1 MCLVGLHSPS
11 MAGIDYLV
19 IKGGDA
25 EEEEPIATSIVSS
38 AYTENDRVNPDV
50 LVYTGQGGHADKD
63 KEASDQKLERGNLA
77 LEKSLHR
84 NNAVRVIRGLNLKEA
99 THRVKIYVYDGI
111 YEIKEAWIEKG
122 KSGHDTFKY
131 KLVRAPNQPPGFATW
146 TEIQSW
152 KTGKSPR
159 RGLILPDLTSGVE
172 SVAVSLVNEVDSEN
186 GPSYF
191 TYSTTVKYSMSFQLT
206 QPSSGCAD
214 EDASE
219 EVSEEPILPLP
230 LIISAK
236 NIGNV
241 ARFMNHSCS
250 PNVFWQPV
258 SYENNGQLYLHVAF
272 FAISHIPPMTELTY
286 DYGVSRPTGAQNGNP
301 VYGKKRCFCGTQY
314 CRGSFAFCYLLN
326 LYIHY
331 LITGSG
337 SDCFWF
343 TGKLTMEGNFGS
355 YTDKTRVL
363 DIKPLRTLRPVFP
376 SGNQA
381 PPFVCAPPFGPF
393 PPGFSPFYPFSSS
406 QHTPDLNQAQ
416 NPPQHQPHNSSE
428 PSLVTPLR
436 TFRSPPDTTTSNGD
450 VEPSTVKRKITKK
463 RTPLVCPE
471 NFSSGI
477 SVADRENGNRKLV
490 TSVIMR
496 FDALRRRFS
505 QLEDAKEAVSGSI
518 KRGDL
523 KAGSTCMS
531 RGVRT
536 NTKKRPGVVPGVEI
550 GDVFFFRFEM
560 CLVGL
565 HSPSMAGIDYL
576 LVKGGETG
584 EEPIATSIVSSG
596 YYDNDEGNPDVLVYT
611 GQGGGNADKEKQTS
625 DQKLERGNLA
635 LEKSLLRNS
644 PVRVIRGLKEA
655 SQSAKI
661 YVYDG
666 LYEIKESWVEKGK
679 LGHNTFKYKLV
690 RAPGQPPAFASW
702 IAIQKWKAGLPSREG
717 LILPDLTSGVES
729 IGVSLVNDVD
739 AENGPPYFTYST
751 TVNYSESFKLSQ
763 PSSGCHCSNA
773 CKPGNLDCHCIRK
786 NGGDFPY
793 CGNGVL
799 VSRKSMVH
807 ECSPSCPCSAC
818 KNKVTQMGVKVKL
831 EVFKT
836 VNRGW
841 GLRSWDPIRAGSFIC
856 IYAGEAKDKS
866 KMQQTMGDDDYTFDT
881 TRVYTPFKWNYE
893 LGLADEDGS
902 EEMSEEPEL
911 PLPLVISAKNAGN
924 VARFMN
930 HSCSPNVFWQPVSY
944 EHNGQLYLHVAFF
957 AMSHIPPMTELTY
970 DYGVT
975 RPSGTQNG
983 NTLYGIRPLSISQIV
998 EDVLSCLS
1006 PVGYVM

>member
-1 MCLVGLHSPS
+1 
-11 MAGIDYLV
+11 
-19 IKGGDA
+19 
-25 EEEEPIATSIVSS
+25 
-38 AYTENDRVNPDV
+38 
-50 LVYTGQGGHADKD
+50 
-63 KEASDQKLERGNLA
+63 
-77 LEKSLHR
+77 
-84 NNAVRVIRGLNLKEA
+84 
-99 THRVKIYVYDGI
+99 
-111 YEIKEAWIEKG
+111 
-122 KSGHDTFKY
+122 
-131 KLVRAPNQPPGFATW
+131 
-146 TEIQSW
+146 
-152 KTGKSPR
+152 
-159 RGLILPDLTSGVE
+159 
-172 SVAVSLVNEVDSEN
+172 
-186 GPSYF
+186 
-191 TYSTTVKYSMSFQLT
+191 
-206 QPSSGCAD
+206 
-214 EDASE
+214 
-219 EVSEEPILPLP
+219 
-230 LIISAK
+230 
-236 NIGNV
+236 
-241 ARFMNHSCS
+241 
-250 PNVFWQPV
+250 
-258 SYENNGQLYLHVAF
+258 
-272 FAISHIPPMTELTY
+272 
-286 DYGVSRPTGAQNGNP
+286 
-301 VYGKKRCFCGTQY
+301 
-314 CRGSFAFCYLLN
+314 
-326 LYIHY
+326 
-331 LITGSG
+331 
-337 SDCFWF
+337 
-343 TGKLTMEGNFGS
+343 MEGNSGS

-363 DIKPLRTLRPVFP
+363 DIKPLRTLRPIFP

-393 PPGFSPFYPFSSS
+393 PSGFSSFYPFTSS
-406 QHTPDLNQAQ
+406 QVNDQTPDLSQAQ
-416 NPPQHQPHNSSE
+416 NPPQRQPQIPPQPLVPHQQQPQAPPQQQLQNLSE
-428 PSLVTPLR
+428 RSLATTPLR
-436 TFRSPPDTTTSNGD
+436 PFRSPVTTSNGEI
-450 VEPSTVKRKITKK
+450 EPEGSTVRRKTPKK
-463 RTPLVCPE
+463 RQLS
-471 NFSSGI
+471 NFESGI
-477 SVADRENGNRKLV
+477 TVAERDNGNRELV
-490 TSVIMR
+490 MSVLMR
-496 FDALRRRFS
+496 FDALRRRLA
-505 QLEDAKEAVSGSI
+505 QLEDAEDAVNGII
-518 KRGDL
+518 KRPDL

-576 LVKGGETG
+576 LVKGESG

-635 LEKSLLRNS
+635 LEKSLVRNS

-690 RAPGQPPAFASW
+690 RAPGQPPAFATW

-717 LILPDLTSGVES
+717 LILSDLTSGVES

-751 TVNYSESFKLSQ
+751 TVNYSESFKLTQ
-763 PSSGCHCSNA
+763 PSVGCHCSNS
-773 CKPGNLDCHCIRK
+773 CKPGNLDCHCIRQ

-799 VSRKSMVH
+799 VSRKSLIH
-807 ECSPSCPCSAC
+807 ECSPSCPCSPC
-818 KNKVTQMGVKVKL
+818 KNKVTQMGIKVKL

-866 KMQQTMGDDDYTFDT
+866 KVVQQTMADDDYTFDT
-881 TRVYTPFKWNYE
+881 TRVYTPFRWNYE
-893 LGLADEDGS
+893 LGLADEDAS

-911 PLPLVISAKNAGN
+911 PLPLIINAKNAGN

-944 EHNGQLYLHVAFF
+944 ENNGQLYLQVAFF

-983 NTLYGIRPLSISQIV
+983 NTLYGRKKCFCGSEFCRGSF
-998 EDVLSCLS
+998 
-1006 PVGYVM
+1006 G

>member
-25 EEEEPIATSIVSS
+25 EEEPIATSIVSS

-50 LVYTGQGGHADKD
+50 LIYTGQGGHADKD

-84 NNAVRVIRGLNLKEA
+84 NSAVRVIRSLKEA

-122 KSGHDTFKY
+122 KSGRDTFKY
-131 KLVRAPNQPPGFATW
+131 KLVRAPNQPPAFARW

-152 KTGKSPR
+152 KTGKSQR

-186 GPSYF
+186 GPPYF

-214 EDASE
+214 EEASE
-219 EVSEEPILPLP
+219 EVSEEPELPLP

-272 FAISHIPPMTELTY
+272 FAVSHIPPMTELTY
-286 DYGVSRPTGAQNGNP
+286 DYGVTRPSGAQNGNP

-314 CRGSFAFCYLLN
+314 CRGSFESILMISGLVGRSVEF
-326 LYIHY
+326 
-331 LITGSG
+331 LISG

-343 TGKLTMEGNFGS
+343 TGIVSDTMEGNFGS

-416 NPPQHQPHNSSE
+416 NPPHHHNNNSE

-436 TFRSPPDTTTSNGD
+436 TFRSPNGD

-490 TSVIMR
+490 TSVVMR

-576 LVKGGETG
+576 LVKGGGETG

-702 IAIQKWKAGLPSREG
+702 IAIQKWKAGVPSREG

-729 IGVSLVNDVD
+729 IGVSLVNEVD

-751 TVNYSESFKLSQ
+751 TVSYSESFKLTQQ
-763 PSSGCHCSNA
+763 PSVGCHCSNA

-799 VSRKSMVH
+799 VSRKGMVH

-866 KMQQTMGDDDYTFDT
+866 KVQQTMGDDDYTFDT

-944 EHNGQLYLHVAFF
+944 EHNGQLFLHVAFF

-998 EDVLSCLS
+998 EDVLSCFVS
-1006 PVGYVM
+1006 CWICN

>member
-1 MCLVGLHSPS
+1 
-11 MAGIDYLV
+11 
-19 IKGGDA
+19 
-25 EEEEPIATSIVSS
+25 
-38 AYTENDRVNPDV
+38 
-50 LVYTGQGGHADKD
+50 
-63 KEASDQKLERGNLA
+63 
-77 LEKSLHR
+77 
-84 NNAVRVIRGLNLKEA
+84 
-99 THRVKIYVYDGI
+99 
-111 YEIKEAWIEKG
+111 
-122 KSGHDTFKY
+122 
-131 KLVRAPNQPPGFATW
+131 
-146 TEIQSW
+146 
-152 KTGKSPR
+152 
-159 RGLILPDLTSGVE
+159 
-172 SVAVSLVNEVDSEN
+172 
-186 GPSYF
+186 
-191 TYSTTVKYSMSFQLT
+191 
-206 QPSSGCAD
+206 
-214 EDASE
+214 
-219 EVSEEPILPLP
+219 
-230 LIISAK
+230 
-236 NIGNV
+236 
-241 ARFMNHSCS
+241 
-250 PNVFWQPV
+250 
-258 SYENNGQLYLHVAF
+258 
-272 FAISHIPPMTELTY
+272 
-286 DYGVSRPTGAQNGNP
+286 
-301 VYGKKRCFCGTQY
+301 
-314 CRGSFAFCYLLN
+314 
-326 LYIHY
+326 
-331 LITGSG
+331 
-337 SDCFWF
+337 
-343 TGKLTMEGNFGS
+343 MEGNFGS

-416 NPPQHQPHNSSE
+416 NPPQHHHHHHHSE

-436 TFRSPPDTTTSNGD
+436 TFRSPPDTTPNGD

-576 LVKGGETG
+576 LVKGGGETG

-799 VSRKSMVH
+799 VSRKGMVH

-866 KMQQTMGDDDYTFDT
+866 KVQQTMADDDYTFDT

-893 LGLADEDGS
+893 LGLADEDAS

-944 EHNGQLYLHVAFF
+944 EHNGQLYLQVAFF

-983 NTLYGIRPLSISQIV
+983 NALYGKKKCFCGSEFCRGAELGTDLNKIKFF
-998 EDVLSCLS
+998 DVLSLFTKESLCVCYNKVENYSQRLCNNIVTLQS
-1006 PVGYVM
+1006 NKTYS

>member
-1 MCLVGLHSPS
+1 
-11 MAGIDYLV
+11 
-19 IKGGDA
+19 
-25 EEEEPIATSIVSS
+25 
-38 AYTENDRVNPDV
+38 
-50 LVYTGQGGHADKD
+50 
-63 KEASDQKLERGNLA
+63 
-77 LEKSLHR
+77 
-84 NNAVRVIRGLNLKEA
+84 
-99 THRVKIYVYDGI
+99 
-111 YEIKEAWIEKG
+111 
-122 KSGHDTFKY
+122 
-131 KLVRAPNQPPGFATW
+131 
-146 TEIQSW
+146 
-152 KTGKSPR
+152 
-159 RGLILPDLTSGVE
+159 
-172 SVAVSLVNEVDSEN
+172 
-186 GPSYF
+186 
-191 TYSTTVKYSMSFQLT
+191 
-206 QPSSGCAD
+206 
-214 EDASE
+214 
-219 EVSEEPILPLP
+219 
-230 LIISAK
+230 
-236 NIGNV
+236 
-241 ARFMNHSCS
+241 
-250 PNVFWQPV
+250 
-258 SYENNGQLYLHVAF
+258 
-272 FAISHIPPMTELTY
+272 
-286 DYGVSRPTGAQNGNP
+286 
-301 VYGKKRCFCGTQY
+301 
-314 CRGSFAFCYLLN
+314 
-326 LYIHY
+326 
-331 LITGSG
+331 
-337 SDCFWF
+337 
-343 TGKLTMEGNFGS
+343 MEGNFGS

-576 LVKGGETG
+576 LVKGGGETG

-799 VSRKSMVH
+799 VSRKSMVY

-866 KMQQTMGDDDYTFDT
+866 KVQQTMADDDYTFDT

-893 LGLADEDGS
+893 LGLADEDAS

-944 EHNGQLYLHVAFF
+944 EHNGQLYLQVAFF

-975 RPSGTQNG
+975 RPSGAQNG

>member
-1 MCLVGLHSPS
+1 
-11 MAGIDYLV
+11 
-19 IKGGDA
+19 
-25 EEEEPIATSIVSS
+25 
-38 AYTENDRVNPDV
+38 
-50 LVYTGQGGHADKD
+50 
-63 KEASDQKLERGNLA
+63 
-77 LEKSLHR
+77 
-84 NNAVRVIRGLNLKEA
+84 
-99 THRVKIYVYDGI
+99 
-111 YEIKEAWIEKG
+111 
-122 KSGHDTFKY
+122 
-131 KLVRAPNQPPGFATW
+131 
-146 TEIQSW
+146 
-152 KTGKSPR
+152 
-159 RGLILPDLTSGVE
+159 
-172 SVAVSLVNEVDSEN
+172 
-186 GPSYF
+186 
-191 TYSTTVKYSMSFQLT
+191 
-206 QPSSGCAD
+206 
-214 EDASE
+214 
-219 EVSEEPILPLP
+219 
-230 LIISAK
+230 
-236 NIGNV
+236 
-241 ARFMNHSCS
+241 
-250 PNVFWQPV
+250 
-258 SYENNGQLYLHVAF
+258 
-272 FAISHIPPMTELTY
+272 
-286 DYGVSRPTGAQNGNP
+286 
-301 VYGKKRCFCGTQY
+301 
-314 CRGSFAFCYLLN
+314 
-326 LYIHY
+326 
-331 LITGSG
+331 
-337 SDCFWF
+337 
-343 TGKLTMEGNFGS
+343 MEGNFGS
-355 YTDKTRVL
+355 YTEKTRVL

-416 NPPQHQPHNSSE
+416 NPPQHHNNNSE

-436 TFRSPPDTTTSNGD
+436 TFRSPNGD

-477 SVADRENGNRKLV
+477 SVVDRENGNRKLV
-490 TSVIMR
+490 TSVVMR

-576 LVKGGETG
+576 LVKGGGETG

-729 IGVSLVNDVD
+729 IGVSLVNEVD

-763 PSSGCHCSNA
+763 PSVGCHCSNA

-799 VSRKSMVH
+799 VSRKGMVH

-866 KMQQTMGDDDYTFDT
+866 K
-881 TRVYTPFKWNYE
+881 
-893 LGLADEDGS
+893 
-902 EEMSEEPEL
+902 
-911 PLPLVISAKNAGN
+911 
-924 VARFMN
+924 
-930 HSCSPNVFWQPVSY
+930 PVSY
-944 EHNGQLYLHVAFF
+944 EHNGQLFLHVAFF

-983 NTLYGIRPLSISQIV
+983 NTLKATSSEQLEPDDYEWNRDLLNDDSFDLSLQQA
-998 EDVLSCLS
+998 
-1006 PVGYVM
+1006 

>member
-1 MCLVGLHSPS
+1 
-11 MAGIDYLV
+11 
-19 IKGGDA
+19 
-25 EEEEPIATSIVSS
+25 
-38 AYTENDRVNPDV
+38 
-50 LVYTGQGGHADKD
+50 
-63 KEASDQKLERGNLA
+63 
-77 LEKSLHR
+77 
-84 NNAVRVIRGLNLKEA
+84 
-99 THRVKIYVYDGI
+99 
-111 YEIKEAWIEKG
+111 
-122 KSGHDTFKY
+122 
-131 KLVRAPNQPPGFATW
+131 
-146 TEIQSW
+146 
-152 KTGKSPR
+152 
-159 RGLILPDLTSGVE
+159 
-172 SVAVSLVNEVDSEN
+172 
-186 GPSYF
+186 
-191 TYSTTVKYSMSFQLT
+191 
-206 QPSSGCAD
+206 
-214 EDASE
+214 
-219 EVSEEPILPLP
+219 
-230 LIISAK
+230 
-236 NIGNV
+236 
-241 ARFMNHSCS
+241 
-250 PNVFWQPV
+250 
-258 SYENNGQLYLHVAF
+258 
-272 FAISHIPPMTELTY
+272 
-286 DYGVSRPTGAQNGNP
+286 
-301 VYGKKRCFCGTQY
+301 
-314 CRGSFAFCYLLN
+314 
-326 LYIHY
+326 
-331 LITGSG
+331 
-337 SDCFWF
+337 
-343 TGKLTMEGNFGS
+343 MEGNFGS

-363 DIKPLRTLRPVFP
+363 EIKPLRTLRPVFP
-376 SGNQA
+376 NGNQA

-406 QHTPDLNQAQ
+406 QAANQHTPDLNQAQ
-416 NPPQHQPHNSSE
+416 NPPQPRNNNSE

-436 TFRSPPDTTTSNGD
+436 TFRSPDTTTSNGD
-450 VEPSTVKRKITKK
+450 VEEQPPEGSTVKRKIPKQK
-463 RTPLVCPE
+463 RAPLVCPE
-471 NFSSGI
+471 NFESGI
-477 SVADRENGNRKLV
+477 TVADRENGNRKV
-490 TSVIMR
+490 VMSVVMR

-505 QLEDAKEAVSGSI
+505 QLEDAKEAVSGTI

-523 KAGSTCMS
+523 KAGSICMS

-576 LVKGGETG
+576 LVKGETG

-661 YVYDG
+661 YIYDG

-679 LGHNTFKYKLV
+679 SGHNTFKYKLV

-751 TVNYSESFKLSQ
+751 TVNYSESFKLTQ
-763 PSSGCHCSNA
+763 PSVGCNCSNS

-799 VSRKSMVH
+799 VSRKSLIH

-818 KNKVTQMGVKVKL
+818 KSKVTQMGIKVKL

-866 KMQQTMGDDDYTFDT
+866 KVQQQTMMADDDYTFDT
-881 TRVYTPFKWNYE
+881 TRVYTPFRWNYE
-893 LGLADEDGS
+893 LGLADEEAS
-902 EEMSEEPEL
+902 EEMSEVPEL
-911 PLPLVISAKNAGN
+911 PLPLIISAKNAGN

-930 HSCSPNVFWQPVSY
+930 HSCSPNVFWQPISY
-944 EHNGQLYLHVAFF
+944 ENNGQLFLQVAFF

-983 NTLYGIRPLSISQIV
+983 NPIYGRKKCFCGSEFCRGSF
-998 EDVLSCLS
+998 
-1006 PVGYVM
+1006 G